1 MVENTKQNILNYL
14 KEIGWPIPI
23 TTDPGWER
31 YIIKDILDE
40 FPDTPTEILEDIL
53 DLILV

>member
-1 MVENTKQNILNYL
+1 MVENTKQDILNYL
-14 KEIGWPIPI
+14 KEIGWP
-23 TTDPGWER
+23 TTIESGWER

-40 FPDTPTEILEDIL
+40 FPDISTEILEDIL